1 MPQLQLP
8 IFPAGTEEI
17 NRNVGVHCQDGKVVY
32 VHGHLPVYQHKT
44 SSLNEFRFFTSQMI
58 DTGVVKTG
66 EVAEA
71 FGVPESTALSTLAPT
86 VKRYLKVYR
95 DEGPEGFFQQRQRH
109 KSETKLTPEIKQQA
123 QQLLAQ
129 GETVADVGR
138 QLNVL
143 PTTLHKA
150 IRSKRL
156 EVPLEVPVEKNSACG
171 SRAGQHQKRAQRGR
185 QASPNGHGCHPQF
198 GAGGGVDGA
207 TGIGPG
213 AL

>member
-71 FGVPESTALSTLAPT
+71 FGVPESNALSTLAPT

-156 EVPLEVPVEKNSACG
+156 EVPLEVPVEKKLCLRQQSRPAPKASATRKT
-171 SRAGQHQKRAQRGR
+171 SK
-185 QASPNGHGCHPQF
+185 P
-198 GAGGGVDGA
+198 
-207 TGIGPG
+207 
-213 AL
+213 

>member
-17 NRNVGVHCQDGKVVY
+17 NSNVGVHCQDGKVVY

-44 SSLNEFRFFTSQMI
+44 SNLNEFRFYTSQLI
-58 DTGVVKTG
+58 DTGAVKTG
-66 EVAEA
+66 EVAET
-71 FGVPESTALSTLAPT
+71 FGIPEST
-86 VKRYLKVYR
+86 VKRYLKVFR
-95 DEGPEGFFQQRQRH
+95 DEGPEGFFQQRPRH
-109 KSETKLTPEIKQQA
+109 KSETKLTAEIKQQA

-138 QLNVL
+138 KLNVL

-156 EVPLEVPVEKNSACG
+156 EVPVEKKLCLRQPSRPAPKASATRKT
-171 SRAGQHQKRAQRGR
+171 SK
-185 QASPNGHGCHPQF
+185 P
-198 GAGGGVDGA
+198 
-207 TGIGPG
+207 
-213 AL
+213 